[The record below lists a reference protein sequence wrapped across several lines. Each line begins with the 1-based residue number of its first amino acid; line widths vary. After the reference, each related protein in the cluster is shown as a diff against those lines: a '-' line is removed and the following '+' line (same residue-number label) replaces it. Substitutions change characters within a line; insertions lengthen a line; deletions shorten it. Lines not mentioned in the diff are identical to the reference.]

1 MTTIG
6 TGSVPELR
14 RGVRLTYDHTR
25 ETHVLLFP
33 EGVLVPNPT
42 AAAVLELCDG
52 GRTISAIAQALGTRY
67 SGVREQ
73 DIIDVLTRLEDR
85 RIIRWQ

>member
-1 MTTIG
+1 MITAD
-6 TGSVPELR
+6 SVPQLR
-14 RGVRLTYDHTR
+14 RGVRLSFDHVR

-52 GRTISAIAQALGTRY
+52 ARSVTEITTALSKRY
-67 SGVREQ
+67 SGVLEQ
-73 DIIDVLTRLEDR
+73 DVLAVLTRLDER
-85 RIIRWQ
+85 RVVAWT

>member
-1 MTTIG
+1 VITAD
-6 TGSVPELR
+6 SVPRLR
-14 RGVRLTYDHTR
+14 RGVRLSFDHVR

-52 GRTISAIAQALGTRY
+52 ARSVTEITTVLSRRY
-67 SGVREQ
+67 SGVVAQ
-73 DIIDVLTRLEDR
+73 DVLSVLSRLGER
-85 RIIRWQ
+85 RVVAWT

>member
-1 MTTIG
+1 MITPD
-6 TGSVPELR
+6 SVPQLR
-14 RGVRLTYDHTR
+14 RGVRLSFDHVR

-52 GRTISAIAQALGTRY
+52 ARVDTDITTALSTRY
-67 SGVREQ
+67 SGVLAQ
-73 DIIDVLTRLEDR
+73 DVLFVLTRLGER
-85 RIIRWQ
+85 RVVAWT

>member
-1 MTTIG
+1 MSTVD
-6 TGSVPELR
+6 SVPRLR
-14 RGVRLTYDHTR
+14 RGVRLSFDHVR

-33 EGVLVPNPT
+33 EGVLVPNAT

-52 GRTISAIAQALGTRY
+52 ARSVTEITTVLEKRY

-73 DIIDVLTRLEDR
+73 DVLDVLNRLGER
-85 RIIRWQ
+85 RVVAWT